1 MKTINKF
8 IAVAPMILISSAH
21 AGGLYLYETS
31 TTDIGLASAGMA
43 ARAQDS
49 SVIAANPA
57 GLANVEG
64 QSFSGNFIN
73 LYGDA
78 TLDTIGGGDAGNTI
92 RYVPLGSAFYSQQLN
107 DKWTVGAGFYGN
119 YGLGLQYEHLFS
131 RLEVPSATTQA
142 LTFQPSASY
151 RVNDQLSVGASLGI
165 HYGIFDLKAYSTNSN
180 AVNIDQHD
188 TDVQV
193 NGKLGL
199 LYEFSS
205 DTRIGLA
212 YTNEAEFEFDTSDSL
227 APQQVIFSA
236 FHNINDKL
244 AVMGNLNWQDWSD
257 YQTIMGADTQDTY
270 QVALGTQYKINQR
283 LTWNAGFAYDSSMYA
298 DQSHGDI
305 TIPAGKAYRIGSG
318 IDYRL
323 DNTNTLSIALEATLI
338 DSSEFQ
344 GPNGNTIAQFNDPAL
359 YFLSL
364 GYSWNSH

>member
-1 MKTINKF
+1 MKAINK
-8 IAVAPMILISSAH
+8 ILSAAPVMLLTSAH

-31 TTDIGLASAGMA
+31 TTDVGLASAGMA

-78 TLDTIGGGDAGNTI
+78 TLDTAGGGNAGNTI
-92 RYVPLGSAFYSQQLN
+92 QYVPLGSAFYSQQLN
-107 DKWTVGAGFYGN
+107 DSWTVGAGIYGN

-131 RLEVPSATTQA
+131 QLEVPSATTQA

-151 RVNDQLSVGASLGI
+151 RINDQLSLGASLGI
-165 HYGIFDLKAYSTNSN
+165 HYGIFDLEAHSINSN
-180 AVNIDQHD
+180 AVDINQHD

-199 LYEFSS
+199 LYEFSA
-205 DTRIGLA
+205 DTRIGVS
-212 YTNEAEFEFDTSDSL
+212 YTNKAEFEFDSSNAV
-227 APQQVIFSA
+227 APQQLVFSA
-236 FHNINDKL
+236 LHNINDKL

-257 YQTIMGADTQDTY
+257 YQTMMGAETQDTY
-270 QVALGTQYKINQR
+270 QIALGTQYKFNSRI
-283 LTWNAGFAYDSSMYA
+283 TWNAGFAYDSSMFA
-298 DQSHGDI
+298 NQSHGDI

-318 IDYRL
+318 IDYQL
-323 DNTNTLSIALEATLI
+323 DGSNTISIALEATLI
-338 DSSEFQ
+338 DSSEFE
-344 GPNGNTIAQFNDPAL
+344 GPLGNTVAQYNDPAL

-364 GYSWNSH
+364 GYSWSSH

>member
-1 MKTINKF
+1 MKISHKF
-8 IAVAPMILISSAH
+8 IVSTPILFLATAH

-78 TLDTIGGGDAGNTI
+78 TLDTIGGGNAGNTI
-92 RYVPLGSAFYSQQLN
+92 QYVPLGSAFYSQKLN
-107 DKWTVGAGFYGN
+107 DKWTIGAGLYGN

-131 RLEVPSATTQA
+131 RLEIPSATTQA

-151 RVNDQLSVGASLGI
+151 RINEQLSVGASLGI
-165 HYGIFDLKAYSTNSN
+165 HYGIFDLEAHSTNSN
-180 AVNIDQHD
+180 AINIDQHD

-199 LYEFSS
+199 LYEVNQ

-212 YTNEAEFEFDTSDSL
+212 YTNETEFEFDTTNAL
-227 APQQVIFSA
+227 APQQFIVSA

-244 AVMGNLNWQDWSD
+244 AIMGNLNWQDWSD
-257 YQTIMGADTQDTY
+257 YQTIMGAETQDTY
-270 QVALGTQYKINQR
+270 QIALGTQYKINPR
-283 LTWNAGFAYDSSMYA
+283 ITWNAGFAYDSSMYS

-305 TIPAGKAYRIGSG
+305 TLPAGKAYRVGSG
-318 IDYRL
+318 IDYKL
-323 DNTNTLSIALEATLI
+323 DNSNTISIALEATLI

-344 GPNGNTIAQFNDPAL
+344 GPQGKSVAQFNDPAL

-364 GYSWNSH
+364 GYSWGNH